1 MRSDAID
8 DLLSSFL
15 KMPAKVSW
23 TGALADSVRGNFE
36 GVRLELA
43 GIAILALPFERLVL
57 CADSFQFTPG
67 MPARIEASRA
77 RIEITIDQRQLDIWL
92 RRSRAPFALQLTS
105 EAIEFQMKLGRISIA
120 RTTTELEIRR
130 GWFVLQPKQA
140 EFLGVRARLISL
152 FRTYIPLPRLAPQTR
167 LSAIRHDH
175 GVLRFELSL
184 DDFSDVI
191 TPGLVDRLQQRFLP
205 FARFSP
211 LASFSKT
218 AAKTDAKEVR
228 RSRRNNAQGSETKRR
243 GGSG

>member
-8 DLLSSFL
+8 DLLSAYL
-15 KMPAKVSW
+15 KIPARVSW

-57 CADSFQFTPG
+57 RADSFRFTPG
-67 MPARIEASRA
+67 MPARIEASKA
-77 RIEITIDQRQLDIWL
+77 RIEMTIDQRQLDTWL
-92 RRSRAPFALQLTS
+92 RRSRAPFELQLTA
-105 EAIEFQMKLGRISIA
+105 EAIEFKMNWGGLSIA
-120 RTTTELEIRR
+120 RTETELGIRR
-130 GWFVLQPKQA
+130 GWFVLRPKDA
-140 EFLGVRARLISL
+140 EFLGIRARLVSI

-167 LSAIRHDH
+167 LSGIRHDP

-211 LASFSKT
+211 VSSFTKA
-218 AAKTDAKEVR
+218 AAKGA
-228 RSRRNNAQGSETKRR
+228 R
-243 GGSG
+243 GTQRERP

>member
-8 DLLSSFL
+8 DLLTSYL

-57 CADSFQFTPG
+57 HADSFQFTPG
-67 MPARIEASRA
+67 IPARIGANQA
-77 RIEITIDQRQLDIWL
+77 RIEITIDQRQLDVWL
-92 RRSRAPFALQLTS
+92 RRSRAPFDLRLTS
-105 EAIEFQMKLGRISIA
+105 DAIEFQLQVGRVPLA
-120 RTTTELEIRR
+120 RTRTELRIRR
-130 GWFVLQPKQA
+130 GWFVLQPKNA
-140 EFLGVRARLISL
+140 EILGIRSQLVSL

-175 GVLRFELSL
+175 GVLHFELSL

-205 FARFSP
+205 FASFSP
-211 LASFSKT
+211 FTSNT
-218 AAKTDAKEVR
+218 R
-228 RSRRNNAQGSETKRR
+228 
-243 GGSG
+243 

>member
-1 MRSDAID
+1 MHSDAID
-8 DLLSSFL
+8 DLLSSYL
-15 KMPAKVSW
+15 KMPAKFSW

-67 MPARIEASRA
+67 IPARIEANRA
-77 RIEITIDQRQLDIWL
+77 RIEITIDQRQLDVWL
-92 RRSRAPFALQLTS
+92 RRSRVPFELQLTAD
-105 EAIEFQMKLGRISIA
+105 AIEFQMQVGRIRLA
-120 RTTTELEIRR
+120 RTSTELRIRR
-130 GWFVLQPKQA
+130 GWFVLQPKNA
-140 EFLGVRARLISL
+140 EFFGIRARLVSL

-191 TPGLVDRLQQRFLP
+191 TPGLVDRLQRRFLP
-205 FARFSP
+205 FASFSP
-211 LASFSKT
+211 FASFT
-218 AAKTDAKEVR
+218 GMGARGTR
-228 RSRRNNAQGSETKRR
+228 RTRRDGA
-243 GGSG
+243 